1 MRGFIGACSMCSTI
15 ICQPIMFI
23 SNTNRLINQNV
34 KLTCQRLTHVP
45 SNFLRAV
52 LAASEACVARVA
64 SADAFGG

>member
-1 MRGFIGACSMCSTI
+1 MRVPCVARLFVNQSCSY
-15 ICQPIMFI
+15 PIQIDLF
-23 SNTNRLINQNV
+23 NQNV